1 MSEILEFQISQVP
14 QKSHKRKNT
23 YQSRPKIF

>member
-1 MSEILEFQISQVP
+1 MSEIPEFQTSQVP
-14 QKSHKRKNT
+14 QKSHEQKAT